1 MESEKKVLTLR
12 FIVRAGIFSALAIVL
27 YLLFKF
33 IEIPMF
39 APFLKLHVD
48 EVPIFIA
55 SFAYGPLMGLVV
67 IVIKTLVSL
76 IFTNPAVPFIGE
88 FADLVYSI
96 AFILP
101 AAFIYKRNR
110 NMKGVIIGF
119 VVGFVSEIVVSFFMN
134 WFVMIPLYMK
144 ITELDGGLIK
154 DIVFTYCLPAVLP
167 FNAIKNAIVIAITLP
182 TYKSLH
188 RLIDRIHIR

>member
-33 IEIPMF
+33 IEIPLF

-55 SFAYGPLMGLVV
+55 SFAYGPLMGVV
-67 IVIKTLVSL
+67 IIVVKTLISL

-88 FADLVYSI
+88 FADLVYSL

-101 AAFIYKRNR
+101 GAFIYKRNR

-119 VVGFVSEIVVSFFMN
+119 AVGFVSEIVVSFFMN
-134 WFVMIPLYMK
+134 WFVMIPLYME
-144 ITELDGGLIK
+144 ITELDDVLIK
-154 DIVFTYCLPAVLP
+154 DIVNAYCLPAVLP

-188 RLIDRIHIR
+188 KLIDKIQIS